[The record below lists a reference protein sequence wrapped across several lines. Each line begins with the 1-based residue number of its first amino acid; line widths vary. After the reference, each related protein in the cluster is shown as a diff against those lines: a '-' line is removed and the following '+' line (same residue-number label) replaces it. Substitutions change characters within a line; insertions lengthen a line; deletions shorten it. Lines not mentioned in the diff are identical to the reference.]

1 MPIYNYQFLDL
12 EGNPLDE
19 YIEIMHSIIDD
30 ALTIEPDSKRPI
42 RRIISAV
49 QVRDSRPAWE
59 RCSDVKKHI
68 QQTKPKWV
76 IDSTKGIKE
85 KFDPKK
91 HG

>member
-1 MPIYNYQFLDL
+1 MPLYKYQYLNKQG
-12 EGNPLDE
+12 EPLDE
-19 YIEIMHSIIDD
+19 YVEILHSIFDD
-30 ALTIEPDSKRPI
+30 AWSVDPDTKRPI
-42 RRIISAV
+42 RRAIASV
-49 QVRDSRPAWE
+49 QVRDSTPAWE

-68 QQTKPKWV
+68 QRTKPKWV